1 MTSRGHSDRVQFL
14 FDSIDIYGDN
24 EILILSFFSCKA
36 RCSNVIYF
44 REELY
49 ELFDVVLDDVVS
61 LFLCKRLDYV
71 KTLLF
76 R

>member
-1 MTSRGHSDRVQFL
+1 MFRTF
-14 FDSIDIYGDN
+14 
-24 EILILSFFSCKA
+24 
-36 RCSNVIYF
+36 IYF

-71 KTLLF
+71 KPYCLD